1 MTEPQFTKLGIN
13 ALFPVY
19 IFCKDFPD
27 PGTLNPALEQYAYD
41 LRNNDPSGRPVSTR
55 KGWQSRGDLNQHEV
69 CRPLIRF
76 IESTMVEIKQ
86 FMNAADSV
94 NFFVRSCWANINPQ
108 GSHNVSHIHGN
119 TFYSGVY
126 YVKTPEDSGLI
137 EFRDPSHVR
146 EIFHFDLK
154 TTTPENCFSQSYQP
168 RPGRMFIFPGYL
180 PHEVGENRSDGDRV
194 SYAFNIQ
201 AR

>member
-137 EFRDPSHVR
+137 EKSFTSTSRPPRRRTAFPRAISRDRDGCSFFPATCR
-146 EIFHFDLK
+146 
-154 TTTPENCFSQSYQP
+154 T
-168 RPGRMFIFPGYL
+168 RWGRTVPMATG
-180 PHEVGENRSDGDRV
+180 
-194 SYAFNIQ
+194 
-201 AR
+201 

>member
-13 ALFPVY
+13 ALFPVHL
-19 IFCKDFPD
+19 FCKDFPD
-27 PGTLNPALEQYAYD
+27 PGSLNPALEQLAYE
-41 LRNNDPSGRPVSTR
+41 LRETDPAGRPVSTR
-55 KGWQSRGDLNQHEV
+55 KGWQSQGDLDRYDA

-86 FMNAADSV
+86 FMSAADSV

-108 GSHNVSHIHGN
+108 GSHNASHIHGN

-126 YVKTPEDSGLI
+126 YVRTPADSGLI

-146 EIFHFDLK
+146 EVFHFDLK
-154 TTTPENCFSQSYQP
+154 ATTPENCFSQSYQP
-168 RPGRMFIFPGYL
+168 VPGRMFIFPGYL
-180 PHEVGENRSDGDRV
+180 PHGVGENRSDADRV
-194 SYAFNIQ
+194 SYAFNIW